1 MQKQIMLALSIVLA
15 TELIAIPVSTAF
27 ASNEGAG
34 DEIECSPPVNNPYD
48 EDTNIIRCSD
58 NNIIVDKETG
68 EEKGNVKETPQG
80 AMPCSQV
87 DKEQF
92 PGTTLGEVCINPSS
106 PN

>member
-1 MQKQIMLALSIVLA
+1 MMQKQVMLATALLVLGIAMIV
-15 TELIAIPVSTAF
+15 PTAF

-68 EEKGNVKETPQG
+68 EEKGNVRETPQG
-80 AMPCSQV
+80 AIPCSQV

-92 PGTTLGEVCINPSS
+92 PGTTLEEVCINPSS